1 MTTRI
6 GDMKRLLLLMVSAG
20 VLLGASQAQAQS
32 SVTLYGLIDVGVDWE
47 SQAAKAPGQTKASG
61 SAVRMASLAGSLP
74 SRWGLRGK
82 EELGGGMNV
91 IFELEN
97 GFASN
102 SGALNN
108 GNRLFGRAA
117 WLGLETPYGTFR
129 AGRQINMTYIGLL
142 KSTVLGPALYSLAAL
157 DPYLP
162 NSRSDNAVSYFGE
175 FRHFVAG
182 ATYST
187 GRDAAGAAGS
197 ATANA
202 GAAYNPAASNCPGN
216 VPGDPVACRQITALL
231 GYCAQELGLQFVYD
245 QLRGGPGLSAGSV
258 SYDPSMPLLLA
269 SSSAKTTRYMASG
282 YFLLGDLSLRGRMI
296 HRMTTTTTDYQT
308 NIFYGGAAYMFRPD
322 IEFDGEI
329 SRITTTDQKNANY
342 YVMRATYFLSKRTS
356 FYTMLGFMQNNSR
369 ASYAVGA
376 GYYTVAGAKQT
387 GVLVGIQQ
395 RF

>member
-1 MTTRI
+1 MAVKKITMTTRI

-102 SGALNN
+102 SGALTN
-108 GNRLFGRAA
+108 GNRLFGWSA

-162 NSRSDNAVSYFGE
+162 NSRSDNAVTYLGE
-175 FRHFVAG
+175 LRQFVAG

-187 GRDAAGAAGS
+187 GRDAASAAGS

-216 VPGDPVACRQITALL
+216 VLGDPVACRQITALL
-231 GYCAQELGLQFVYD
+231 GYWGQELGLQCVYD
-245 QLRGGPGLSAGSV
+245 QLHGGPGLSAGSV

-282 YFLLGDLSLRGRMI
+282 YFLLGDLSLRGGMI

-356 FYTMLGFMQNNSR
+356 LYTMLGFMQNNSR
-369 ASYAVGA
+369 ASYAA
-376 GYYTVAGAKQT
+376 AART
-387 GVLVGIQQ
+387 
-395 RF
+395 